1 MLVKRFQNKVAESRI
16 SLPIT
21 AVYALLVC
29 LGCGFWEQQ
38 LWWQFAVLAVSSFL
52 MMELNNAN
60 ALIRI
65 YSRMVSCSFIAFV
78 MMAKFLLVSL
88 PCGIVQLFFI
98 AFFLFF
104 FKAYQD
110 KRATG
115 TVFYAFAMLGIA
127 STQFVQILYF
137 LPIALVLLFTNI
149 LAGTARTL
157 CAALMG
163 VLMPYWFVGGYC
175 IYADK
180 LDALVGH
187 VQGLWTF
194 TPIADINGLDLHQI
208 VTFVL
213 LAFVSVVGMVHFHR
227 NSYKDKIRTRMLFE
241 TFTTF
246 NLIIMVFMV
255 LQPQHFNSLLG
266 MLIVCTAPQTGH
278 FISLTNTK
286 LTNATFVVLLFV
298 VMAITV
304 FNIWIQ

>member
-65 YSRMVSCSFIAFV
+65 
-78 MMAKFLLVSL
+78 
-88 PCGIVQLFFI
+88 GIVQLFFI

-163 VLMPYWFVGGYC
+163 VLTPYWFVGGYC
-175 IYADK
+175 VYADK

-194 TPIADINGLDLHQI
+194 APIADINGLDLHQI

-213 LAFVSVVGMVHFHR
+213 LAFVSVVGMVHFYR

-266 MLIVCTAPQTGH
+266 MLIVSTAPLTGH

>member
-1 MLVKRFQNKVAESRI
+1 MKRLQNKIAESRLTLPTTAAYA
-16 SLPIT
+16 SLVWALGG
-21 AVYALLVC
+21 AVVDQM
-29 LGCGFWEQQ
+29 WM
-38 LWWQFAVLAVSSFL
+38 QFACFVLTTYVIV
-52 MMELNNAN
+52 ELNTTFV
-60 ALIRI
+60 LLRT

-163 VLMPYWFVGGYC
+163 VLTPYWFVGGYC
-175 IYADK
+175 VCADK

-194 TPIADINGLDLHQI
+194 APIADINGLDLHQI

-266 MLIVCTAPQTGH
+266 MLIVSTAPLTGH

>member
-1 MLVKRFQNKVAESRI
+1 M
-16 SLPIT
+16 
-21 AVYALLVC
+21 
-29 LGCGFWEQQ
+29 
-38 LWWQFAVLAVSSFL
+38 
-52 MMELNNAN
+52 
-60 ALIRI
+60 
-65 YSRMVSCSFIAFV
+65 
-78 MMAKFLLVSL
+78 KFD
-88 PCGIVQLFFI
+88 F
-98 AFFLFF
+98 
-104 FKAYQD
+104 
-110 KRATG
+110 
-115 TVFYAFAMLGIA
+115 
-127 STQFVQILYF
+127 QILYF

-163 VLMPYWFVGGYC
+163 VLTPYWFVGGYC
-175 IYADK
+175 VYADK

-194 TPIADINGLDLHQI
+194 APIADINGLDLHQI

-266 MLIVCTAPQTGH
+266 MLIVSTAPLTGH

>member
-1 MLVKRFQNKVAESRI
+1 M
-16 SLPIT
+16 
-21 AVYALLVC
+21 
-29 LGCGFWEQQ
+29 
-38 LWWQFAVLAVSSFL
+38 LAVSSFL

-163 VLMPYWFVGGYC
+163 VLTPYWFVGGYC
-175 IYADK
+175 VYADK

-194 TPIADINGLDLHQI
+194 APDRK
-208 VTFVL
+208 
-213 LAFVSVVGMVHFHR
+213 SVV
-227 NSYKDKIRTRMLFE
+227 
-241 TFTTF
+241 
-246 NLIIMVFMV
+246 
-255 LQPQHFNSLLG
+255 
-266 MLIVCTAPQTGH
+266 
-278 FISLTNTK
+278 
-286 LTNATFVVLLFV
+286 
-298 VMAITV
+298 
-304 FNIWIQ
+304 

>member
-78 MMAKFLLVSL
+78 VMAKFLLVSL

-115 TVFYAFAMLGIA
+115 TVFYAFAH
-127 STQFVQILYF
+127 
-137 LPIALVLLFTNI
+137 
-149 LAGTARTL
+149 L
-157 CAALMG
+157 C
-163 VLMPYWFVGGYC
+163 V
-175 IYADK
+175 K
-180 LDALVGH
+180 
-187 VQGLWTF
+187 
-194 TPIADINGLDLHQI
+194 
-208 VTFVL
+208 
-213 LAFVSVVGMVHFHR
+213 
-227 NSYKDKIRTRMLFE
+227 
-241 TFTTF
+241 
-246 NLIIMVFMV
+246 
-255 LQPQHFNSLLG
+255 
-266 MLIVCTAPQTGH
+266 
-278 FISLTNTK
+278 
-286 LTNATFVVLLFV
+286 
-298 VMAITV
+298 
-304 FNIWIQ
+304 